1 MFSRREFL
9 KLTAAAGI
17 SLALPEINVT
27 SNIMGDLQKKLNI
40 LIVVMDALSAYHL
53 SIYGYQRKT
62 MPNLS
67 RLAERAIV
75 YHSHYSGGNYTTPG
89 TASILTG
96 TLPWTHRAVVHN
108 DVVSDEFVT
117 KNVFSVFPDHFRIA
131 YSHNILVNTQLQQ
144 FFKDINEY
152 TPRNRLFLGRDS
164 YIKELFSKDDDIAS
178 VGWVRALKKAEEGYA
193 YSLFLSRLYELLKK
207 KQIREQGKDY
217 PRGLPSVNVDE
228 FYILEEGVDF
238 LIQQLD
244 TIPRPFLGYYHFL
257 PPHEPYHPKSEFV
270 GYFEGDGYE
279 ILDKEDHLFSQ
290 GKDYELL
297 NKNSNHYDEFILYA
311 DHEFSRLYEHMER
324 NGMLEDT
331 LLVFTS
337 DHGKLFERGI
347 IGHSTPVLHQ
357 PIIRVP
363 LVIFEPGR
371 NNRLD
376 ITNPTSGMDI
386 LPTLLRINN
395 MELPPWIE
403 GETLP
408 PFNSNASKGA
418 RDLFAVQV
426 KGDIKN
432 DPISK
437 GTIMMI
443 RGDYKL
449 MYYFGYKEL
458 DTSGKFI
465 ELFDIFKDPN
475 ELFNLYP
482 KLKTLGDE
490 MVAIIENKLASENS
504 KYL

>member
-9 KLTAAAGI
+9 KLTAVAGFN
-17 SLALPEINVT
+17 LAFPEISWKNSKGNT
-27 SNIMGDLQKKLNI
+27 QKKQNI

-53 SIYGYQRKT
+53 SIYGYQRET

-67 RLAERAIV
+67 RLVKRAIV

-108 DVVSDEFVT
+108 DVVSDEFIN
-117 KNVFSVFPDHFRIA
+117 KNIFSIFPDYFRFA

-144 FFKDINEY
+144 FFKDINVY
-152 TPRNRLFLGRDS
+152 TPRKHLFLGNDS
-164 YIKELFSKDDDIAS
+164 YFKGLFSKDDDIAS
-178 VGWVRALKKAEEGYA
+178 VSWVRALKKVENGYS
-193 YSLFLSRLYELLKK
+193 YSLYFSRLHEVLKNN
-207 KQIREQGKDY
+207 QIKEQRQDY

-228 FYILEEGVDF
+228 FYVLEESVDF

-257 PPHEPYHPKSEFV
+257 PPHEPYNPSSDFV
-270 GYFEGDGYE
+270 GYFNSDGYR
-279 ILDKEDHLFSQ
+279 ILDKENHLFSQ
-290 GKDYELL
+290 GKSYDFL
-297 NKNSNHYDEFILYA
+297 NKNSNNYDEFILYA
-311 DHEFSRLYEHMER
+311 DHEFSRLYDHMER
-324 NGMLEDT
+324 NGMLDDT

-337 DHGKLFERGI
+337 DHGELFERGI

-371 NNRLD
+371 NDRLD
-376 ITNPTSGMDI
+376 ITEPTSGMDI
-386 LPTLLRINN
+386 LPTLLSVSKKA
-395 MELPPWIE
+395 LPAWIE
-403 GETLP
+403 GGILP
-408 PFNSNASKGA
+408 PFNSNAIYET
-418 RDLFAVQV
+418 RDLFAIQV

-437 GTIMMI
+437 GTIMMV

-449 MYYFGYKEL
+449 IYYFGYKEL
-458 DTSGKFI
+458 EKSGKLI
-465 ELFDIFKDPN
+465 ELFDISIDPN
-475 ELFNLYP
+475 ELNNLYP

-490 MVAIIENKLASENS
+490 MAAVIESKLVSENS
-504 KYL
+504 KYI